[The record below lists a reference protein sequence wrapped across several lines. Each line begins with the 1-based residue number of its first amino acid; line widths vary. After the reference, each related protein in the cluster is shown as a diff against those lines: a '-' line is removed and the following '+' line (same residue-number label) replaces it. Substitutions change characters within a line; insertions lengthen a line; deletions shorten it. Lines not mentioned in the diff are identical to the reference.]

1 MPISGQ
7 LVDKKNKADGGGGL
21 KCRVETHA
29 RRRIGKEGQR
39 SSSVLSLSQFLFLY
53 TQPLIHEEQRSN
65 VVVFY
70 RISPFGFS
78 YGAKIN
84 LATRCSHMCSD
95 VIVIWT
101 SVYCCS
107 YCMMGFMSIVEDC
120 LKVVNTPST
129 KSSGKRREK
138 GI

>member
-1 MPISGQ
+1 
-7 LVDKKNKADGGGGL
+7 
-21 KCRVETHA
+21 
-29 RRRIGKEGQR
+29 
-39 SSSVLSLSQFLFLY
+39 
-53 TQPLIHEEQRSN
+53 
-65 VVVFY
+65 
-70 RISPFGFS
+70 
-78 YGAKIN
+78 
-84 LATRCSHMCSD
+84 MCSD